1 MEHTKNIKN
10 NYDMKTRLGLLVMAL
25 MLSLGTAD
33 LHAQGILREVGRGV
47 ARRAVNR
54 AERKVVN
61 KINQEVDKAVDKA
74 MDKAI
79 DKAEKKVQAAADT
92 LAQAAEEAAVAFDDA
107 SLSID
112 LDDEPEASAPKG
124 ISPEVKARF
133 AARPSGGKP
142 FYPMKEGMVLT
153 YASKTTKGET
163 DSYSRMTI
171 TKIDWKDENNYTVET
186 STELLDAERNV
197 LSTAPLTAGVIV
209 EDGIVS
215 FDPTSMAG
223 LLTEGMQVSGD
234 NFYLPDNIE
243 VGDQL
248 PDYKVVVTV
257 GGLKTTSDNT
267 SIKVTGKE
275 TLTVSGHAID
285 CYIIESSVSA
295 KAIGIKS
302 EMKQKVWY
310 GRGIGQVKTEGYSKK
325 GKLMSVNELV
335 EVTGL

>member
-1 MEHTKNIKN
+1 M
-10 NYDMKTRLGLLVMAL
+10 
-25 MLSLGTAD
+25 
-33 LHAQGILREVGRGV
+33 
-47 ARRAVNR
+47 
-54 AERKVVN
+54 
-61 KINQEVDKAVDKA
+61 
-74 MDKAI
+74 
-79 DKAEKKVQAAADT
+79 
-92 LAQAAEEAAVAFDDA
+92 
-107 SLSID
+107 
-112 LDDEPEASAPKG
+112 
-124 ISPEVKARF
+124 
-133 AARPSGGKP
+133 
-142 FYPMKEGMVLT
+142 
-153 YASKTTKGET
+153 
-163 DSYSRMTI
+163 
-171 TKIDWKDENNYTVET
+171 
-186 STELLDAERNV
+186 
-197 LSTAPLTAGVIV
+197 
-209 EDGIVS
+209 
-215 FDPTSMAG
+215 
-223 LLTEGMQVSGD
+223 SGD

>member
-1 MEHTKNIKN
+1 
-10 NYDMKTRLGLLVMAL
+10 MAL

-153 YASKTTKGET
+153 YASKATKGET